1 MMWFCGTLIK
11 GSASLVDAAYLHI
24 KQKRDLLSVVYADN
38 KSLFCLMGHPS
49 IQLFGEKVRYFRKRL
64 NITQEELADE
74 AGFHRTYI
82 GQIERS
88 ERNPAFKNVVTLC
101 QALQVPL
108 SEFFLHY
115 EGLGKPTHEKV

>member
-1 MMWFCGTLIK
+1 M
-11 GSASLVDAAYLHI
+11 
-24 KQKRDLLSVVYADN
+24 SVVHADN

-49 IQLFGEKVRYFRKRL
+49 IQLFGETVRHFRKLL
-64 NITQEELADE
+64 NITQEELADK

-108 SEFFLHY
+108 SEFFSYY
-115 EGLGKPTHEKV
+115 EGLGKLTDEKA

>member
-1 MMWFCGTLIK
+1 
-11 GSASLVDAAYLHI
+11 
-24 KQKRDLLSVVYADN
+24 
-38 KSLFCLMGHPS
+38 MGHPS
-49 IQLFGEKVRYFRKRL
+49 IQLFGETVRHFRKLL
-64 NITQEELADE
+64 NITQEELADK

-108 SEFFLHY
+108 SEFFSYY
-115 EGLGKPTHEKV
+115 EGLGKLTNEKA

>member
-1 MMWFCGTLIK
+1 
-11 GSASLVDAAYLHI
+11 
-24 KQKRDLLSVVYADN
+24 LSVVHADN
-38 KSLFCLMGHPS
+38 KSLFCFMGHPS
-49 IQLFGEKVRYFRKRL
+49 IQLFGETVRHFRKLL
-64 NITQEELADE
+64 NITQEELADK

-108 SEFFLHY
+108 SEFFSHY
-115 EGLGKPTHEKV
+115 EGLGKPTNEKA